1 MRTKQQFLSMVLL
14 AILSISIIPIESFHS
29 HEEAHVICKDA
40 AKHIEAKEFEC
51 DLCDFVLPLFES
63 SNSATELNIAVI
75 YTLKL
80 ECLQVPISRE
90 LFDIPQYRGP
100 PIA

>member
-1 MRTKQQFLSMVLL
+1 M
-14 AILSISIIPIESFHS
+14 ESFHI
-29 HEEAHVICKDA
+29 HEEAHVVCKQGD
-40 AKHIEAKEFEC
+40 KHVEAKRFEC

-63 SNSATELNIAVI
+63 THSEEKLLIATI
-75 YTLKL
+75 YIL
-80 ECLQVPISRE
+80 EEEHYQIPISRE